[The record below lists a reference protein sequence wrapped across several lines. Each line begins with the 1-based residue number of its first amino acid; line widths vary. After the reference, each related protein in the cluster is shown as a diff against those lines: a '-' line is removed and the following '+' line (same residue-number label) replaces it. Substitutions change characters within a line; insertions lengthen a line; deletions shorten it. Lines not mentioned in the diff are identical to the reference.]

1 MLRSL
6 KAIFSPNTLSLLR
19 ILLIPVFVL
28 VYIFSDTHQWVAG
41 LLFAVASIT
50 DLLDGYLARR
60 TGTTSRFGTFLDPT
74 ADKLTVIAALVLLV
88 GMHGNLWLTLPG
100 LVIVCRELLVSS
112 LREWMAERQVRA
124 KVAVNTVSKLKTVVQ
139 MVAIVILL
147 SNSAMIKFPW
157 TWLGYILIYIATA
170 LTLWSMFLHL
180 RSAWPVLRS
189 DFLDK

>member
-124 KVAVNTVSKLKTVVQ
+124 QVAVNTVSKLKTVVQ

>member
-28 VYIFSDTHQWVAG
+28 IYIFSDTHQWIAG
-41 LLFAVASIT
+41 LLFAIASIT
-50 DLLDGYLARR
+50 DLLDGYIARR
-60 TGTTSRFGTFLDPT
+60 TGKTSSFGTFLDPT
-74 ADKLTVIAALVLLV
+74 ADKLTVISALVLLV
-88 GMHGNLWLTLPG
+88 GMHGELWLTLPG

-112 LREWMAERQVRA
+112 LREWMAERQVRSQ
-124 KVAVNTVSKLKTVVQ
+124 VAVTEISKAKTVVQ

-147 SNSAMIKFPW
+147 SNAPVFNLW
-157 TWLGYILIYIATA
+157 TILGYIFIYIATA
-170 LTLWSMFLHL
+170 LTLWSMFVHL

-189 DFLDK
+189 DFIEK

>member
-28 VYIFSDTHQWVAG
+28 IYLFYTEHRWIAG
-41 LLFAVASIT
+41 LLFAIASIT
-50 DLLDGYLARR
+50 DLLDGYIARR
-60 TGTTSRFGTFLDPT
+60 TGKTSSFGTFLDPT
-74 ADKLTVIAALVLLV
+74 ADKLTVISALVLLV
-88 GMHGNLWLTLPG
+88 GMHGELWLTLPG

-112 LREWMAERQVRA
+112 LREWMAERQVRSQ
-124 KVAVNTVSKLKTVVQ
+124 VAVTEISKAKTVVQ

-147 SNSAMIKFPW
+147 SNAPVFNLW
-157 TWLGYILIYIATA
+157 TILGYIFIYIATA
-170 LTLWSMFLHL
+170 LTLWSMFVHL

-189 DFLDK
+189 DFIEK

>member
-19 ILLIPVFVL
+19 ILLIPIFVL
-28 VYIFSDTHQWVAG
+28 IYIFSDTHQWIAG
-41 LLFAVASIT
+41 LLFAIASIT

-60 TGTTSRFGTFLDPT
+60 TGQTSRFGTFLDPT
-74 ADKLTVIAALVLLV
+74 ADKLTVISALVLLI
-88 GMHGNLWLTLPG
+88 GMHGELWLTLPG

-112 LREWMAERQVRA
+112 LREWMAERQVRSQ
-124 KVAVNTVSKLKTVVQ
+124 VAVTEISKAKTVVQ

-147 SNSAMIKFPW
+147 SNEPALSVW
-157 TWLGYILIYIATA
+157 TVLGYIMIYVATA
-170 LTLWSMFLHL
+170 LTLWSMFMHL

-189 DFLDK
+189 DFIDK

>member
-6 KAIFSPNTLSLLR
+6 KAIFSPNSLSLLR
-19 ILLIPVFVL
+19 ILLIPIFVL
-28 VYIFSDTHQWVAG
+28 FYIFSGTHQWIAG
-41 LLFAVASIT
+41 LLFAIASIT

-60 TGTTSRFGTFLDPT
+60 TGKTTSFGTFLDPT
-74 ADKLTVIAALVLLV
+74 ADKLTVISALVLLV

-112 LREWMAERQVRA
+112 LREWMAERQVRQQ
-124 KVAVNTVSKLKTVVQ
+124 VAVNTISKAKTLVQ

-147 SNSAMIKFPW
+147 SNPPMFKFPW
-157 TWLGYILIYIATA
+157 IFLGYILIYVATG

-189 DFLDK
+189 DFFEK

>member
-1 MLRSL
+1 MLNSL

-19 ILLIPVFVL
+19 VLLIPVFVL

-41 LLFAVASIT
+41 VLFAVASIT

-74 ADKLTVIAALVLLV
+74 ADKLTVISALVLLV

-112 LREWMAERQVRA
+112 LREWMAERQVRSQ
-124 KVAVNTVSKLKTVVQ
+124 VAVTTISKAKTVVQ
-139 MVAIVILL
+139 MLAIVILL
-147 SNSAMIKFPW
+147 SNPPMFKFPW
-157 TWLGYILIYIATA
+157 TFFGFIFIYVATA
-170 LTLWSMFLHL
+170 LTLWSMFMHL

-189 DFLDK
+189 DFIEK